1 MLFNPLLTFYPS
13 KSGEPG
19 RVSWPASAC
28 VKKLYYGDNLWHLR
42 HNLPDESVD
51 LIYLDP
57 PFNSQVQFNVIFDR
71 PDGGV
76 SEAQASAFNDAWTWT
91 TKESEP
97 AFDYV
102 MSRGGAPADMLRGM
116 LAILGKNDAMAYI
129 CMMTPRLM
137 ELKRVLKPTGS
148 IYLHCDPTADAYLRI
163 MLNAVFGIEQFRN
176 EIIWYYYNKMHDRR
190 KRLFPRATDTIFF
203 YVKDI
208 GKEFT
213 FHQLKEKREKVFKQ
227 LARKK
232 VGGRMIN
239 ARDEAGNLIYRMKED
254 RTIDNVW
261 RIPCLQP
268 ASQER
273 LGWPTQKPLAL
284 LRRIIEASSNE
295 GDMVLDPFCGCGTTI
310 EAAEKMARQWIGI
323 DITHYAITVIEERL
337 RRECNGYVPQVEG
350 RPEDLEGAWDLAR
363 RDKYQ
368 FQWWA
373 NWLVGVQNYREYKRG
388 GDEGIDGKIF
398 FKNGPYGTGRVI
410 VSVKGGENVAP
421 SMVRDLIGTV
431 EAEKAEMGLFVCI
444 AETTPGMKQA
454 VEKAGVVKTAH
465 GPFPRVQLI
474 TIRELL
480 EGKRPNLPPYYVVE
494 DDSRPEKQRI
504 EPPDPQMAF
513 KFAIPGVA
521 KQREKEEIIYPSA
534 HFLLSRAGR

>member
-1 MLFNPLLTFYPS
+1 M
-13 KSGEPG
+13 
-19 RVSWPASAC
+19 RVGATQMN
-28 VKKLYYGDNLWHLR
+28 KLYYGDNLWHLR
-42 HNLPDESVD
+42 ENIPDNSVD
-51 LIYLDP
+51 LVYLDP

-71 PDGGV
+71 PDGGI
-76 SEAQASAFNDAWTWT
+76 SEAQAGAFRDSWEWTL
-91 TKESEP
+91 KESQP

-102 MSRGGAPADMLRGM
+102 MGRGGAPADMLRGM
-116 LAILGKNDAMAYI
+116 MAILGKTDTMAYI

-148 IYLHCDPTADAYLRI
+148 IYLHCDPTANAFIRL
-163 MLNAVFGIEQFRN
+163 MLNAVFGGAQFRN
-176 EIIWYYYNKMHDRR
+176 EIIWYYYNKMHDSR
-190 KRLFPRATDTIFF
+190 KRLFPRATDTVFF

-208 GKEFT
+208 NQEFT

-232 VGGRMIN
+232 VGGRMVN
-239 ARDEAGNLIYRMKED
+239 ARDDEGKLIYRMKED

-284 LRRIIEASSNE
+284 LQRVIAASSNE
-295 GDMVLDPFCGCGTTI
+295 GDVVLDPFCGCGTTI
-310 EAAEKMARQWIGI
+310 EAAQTMGRNWIGI

-337 RRECNGYVPQVEG
+337 RKRCNGLVSLVEG
-350 RPEDLEGAWDLAR
+350 RPEDLEGAWDLAH

-373 NWLVGVQNYREYKRG
+373 NWLVGVQNYREHKRG
-388 GDEGIDGKIF
+388 GDGGIDGKIF
-398 FKNGPYGTGRVI
+398 FKNGPFGTGRVI
-410 VSVKGGENVAP
+410 VSVKGGDTVNP

-431 EAEKAEMGLFVCI
+431 EAENAELGLFVCI
-444 AETTPGMKQA
+444 SEPTGGMREVA
-454 VEKAGVVKTAH
+454 DKAGFVKTAH
-465 GPFPRVQLI
+465 GQFPRTQI
-474 TIRELL
+474 MTIRELL
-480 EGKRPNLPPYYVVE
+480 EGKRPTLPPYYVVE
-494 DDSRPEKQRI
+494 DDGRPEKQRI
-504 EPPDPQMAF
+504 QPADPQMVF
-513 KFAIPGVA
+513 KFTIPGGGA
-521 KQREKEEIIYPSA
+521 PPPEEIVYPAA